1 MLLKYFDSCKEI
13 SGKKGL
19 HIQIT
24 EMTALFSA
32 SFYLWMPLNLLPNTD
47 RWGHEFWRKFP
58 FWFFIAEMS
67 AWKENSKH
75 GFLYSENMASFVN
88 FIRFSLPYILK
99 SGAKTADFEEWHGHF
114 VFLAFLL
121 LSFCFSKILLLWEMF
136 TFLLS
141 SVLFLWGLQKLGSV
155 LFFIPVSACQW

>member
-13 SGKKGL
+13 SGKRGL

-24 EMTALFSA
+24 EMTALLSA
-32 SFYLWMPLNLLPNTD
+32 SFYLRMPLNLLPNTD

-58 FWFFIAEMS
+58 FWVFIAEMS

-88 FIRFSLPYILK
+88 SIRFPLLFILK
-99 SGAKTADFEEWHGHF
+99 SGVKTADFEEQHGHV
-114 VFLAFLL
+114 VFLAF
-121 LSFCFSKILLLWEMF
+121 FCFSLSAFLKYCCCGKCWLSYC
-136 TFLLS
+136 LLS
-141 SVLFLWGLQKLGSV
+141 CSSEDFRSWDQCFSSYL
-155 LFFIPVSACQW
+155 